1 MAHRSIRWMTRDFVF
16 TAPPAFPDVVA
27 SDLQR
32 FELFAYPRETD
43 IPSLIVAVIEKDVAF
58 DLDEGFSTVAA
69 DLFGA
74 EAPVSWHL
82 SHRQVFGREARYGVA
97 GDELGLTM
105 ARGRQGRIWAFGW
118 RSGADGREVVEGH
131 YQLMM
136 QGLQFRIDETSDTIL
151 KSQFHRQQ
159 KTREMM
165 VAALDAARQGGMSDP
180 NAADGE
186 WDLRFSEAL
195 GETDP
200 AAAAAFFSASI
211 SLVEEPF
218 GEEISLGASRIGGGP
233 DLPIDMPPG
242 AWPGNARGMRHP
254 FLMQIDLA
262 EIASAGGSSGP
273 LPTEGLLSFFV
284 HDDALDLDV
293 VYTPAGV
300 PLTRHVMSDAII
312 EASAAAMSL
321 LQDIDGDTLPGPLPH
336 EEGDLVSAE
345 LSHDGLLKF
354 AHTTDPVW
362 AVGKPGEVFEALSD
376 HRWASAAF
384 VRLRPRPSR
393 SFDAAAA
400 EAHIGASGKGSEDD
414 LVETYEDFDTAVAGA
429 TAGAGTPQVHQMLG
443 FATIRGG
450 HDCRAEATRFA
461 ESEPAGALDD
471 SKAWMVL
478 VRLRAGSATGMVFG
492 DADDLVIMAPVA
504 DVAARRFDRC
514 MMLSG

>member
-16 TAPPAFPDVVA
+16 TAPPGFPDVVA

-43 IPSLIVAVIEKDVAF
+43 IPSLVVAVIEKDVPF
-58 DLDEGFSTVAA
+58 DLDEGFSTIAA
-69 DLFGA
+69 DLFGT

-82 SHRQVFGREARYGVA
+82 SQRQVFGREARYGVA
-97 GDELGLTM
+97 GDVLGLTI

-165 VAALDAARQGGMSDP
+165 VAALDAARQGGISDSD
-180 NAADGE
+180 AADGE
-186 WDLRFSEAL
+186 WDLRFAEAL

-200 AAAAAFFSASI
+200 AAASAFFSASI

-218 GEEISLGASRIGGGP
+218 GEEAPLGASRIGGGP

-242 AWPGNARGMRHP
+242 AWPGNERGMRHP
-254 FLMQIDLA
+254 FLIQIDLE
-262 EIASAGGSSGP
+262 EIASVAGSSGP
-273 LPTEGLLSFFV
+273 LPADGLLSFFV

-300 PLTRHVMSDAII
+300 PLMRHPISDAVI
-312 EASAAAMSL
+312 EASAAAASL
-321 LQDIDGDTLPGPLPH
+321 LQDIDDDTPPGPLPH

-362 AVGKPGEVFEALSD
+362 AVGEPGETFEALSD
-376 HRWASAAF
+376 HRWASVAS

-393 SFDAAAA
+393 SFDGAAA
-400 EAHIGASGKGSEDD
+400 EAYIEEAGKGSEDD
-414 LVETYEDFDTAVAGA
+414 LVEVCEDFDRALAGP

-443 FATIRGG
+443 FAAIRGG
-450 HDCRAEATRFA
+450 HDCRREATRFVGEDGA
-461 ESEPAGALDD
+461 EGLDD
-471 SKAWMVL
+471 PKEWMVL
-478 VRLRAGSATGMVFG
+478 ARLRAGSATGMMFW

-504 DVAARRFDRC
+504 DVAAGRFDRC

>member
-16 TAPPAFPDVVA
+16 TAPPGCPDVVVA
-27 SDLQR
+27 DLQR

-43 IPSLIVAVIEKDVAF
+43 IPSLVVAVIEKDEAF
-58 DLDEGFSTVAA
+58 DLDDGFSTIAA

-74 EAPVSWHL
+74 EASVSWHF
-82 SHRQVFGREARYGVA
+82 SQRQVFGMEARYGVA
-97 GDELGLTM
+97 GDKFGLTIT
-105 ARGRQGRIWAFGW
+105 RGRQGRIWAFGW
-118 RSGADGREVVEGH
+118 RSGADGREVVEAH

-165 VAALDAARQGGMSDP
+165 VAALEAAGQGGTTDPGVADAA
-180 NAADGE
+180 

-195 GETDP
+195 GETDT

-218 GEEISLGASRIGGGP
+218 GEEVPLGTSRIGGGP
-233 DLPIDMPPG
+233 DLPVDMPPG
-242 AWPGNARGMRHP
+242 AWPCNARGMRHP

-262 EIASAGGSSGP
+262 EIASAGGSNGS
-273 LPTEGLLSFFV
+273 LPADGLLSFFV

-293 VYTPAGV
+293 VYTPTGV
-300 PLTRHVMSDAII
+300 PLIRHPMSDAIVG
-312 EASAAAMSL
+312 ASAAATSL
-321 LQDIDGDTLPGPLPH
+321 LQDIDDDTPPGPLPH

-345 LSHDGLLKF
+345 MSDDGLLKF

-362 AVGKPGEVFEALSD
+362 AVGEPGAVFEALSD
-376 HRWASAAF
+376 HRWASVAC

-400 EAHIGASGKGSEDD
+400 EAHIKASGKGSEDD

-443 FATIRGG
+443 FANIRGG
-450 HDCRAEATRFA
+450 HDCCAEATRFA
-461 ESEPAGALDD
+461 EREPAGAPADP
-471 SKAWMVL
+471 KAWMVL

-504 DVAARRFDRC
+504 DVAAGRFDRC